1 MDREDLTLPAHRAL
15 AFWLDH
21 LAGEKRASPKTLD
34 GYGRDVANFL
44 GFMAQHRGAPA
55 SLASLDG
62 LKTSDFRAWLA
73 ARRRD
78 GVGPA
83 TLARAL
89 SALRS
94 FYAYLDRRWGVT
106 APALALVEGPKR
118 PRPKPKP
125 VSEDAARQILEET
138 QSRGGE
144 PWVEARDA
152 AILSL
157 LYGCGLRIAEALT
170 LTGADVPLGEIL
182 RITGKGDKTRIVPV
196 LPAVRD
202 AVAAYVT
209 ACPYQLDRDA
219 ALFRGVR
226 GGPLSARPIQK
237 LMVSLRSRLGLAPS
251 ATPHA
256 LRHSFATHLLAHGGD
271 LRAIQELLGHA
282 SLSTTQIYADIEP
295 ARLVAAHAA
304 AHPRANRSR

>member
-1 MDREDLTLPAHRAL
+1 MDREGLTLPAHQAL
-15 AFWLDH
+15 SLWLDH

-34 GYGRDVANFL
+34 GYGRDTANFL
-44 GFMAQHRGAPA
+44 GFMAQHRGEPA
-55 SLASLDG
+55 SIASLGG
-62 LKTSDFRAWLA
+62 LKASDFRAWLA
-73 ARRRD
+73 SRRRE

-89 SALRS
+89 SAVRS
-94 FYAYLDRRWGVT
+94 YYAYLDRRWGVT

-125 VSEDAARQILEET
+125 VSEDAARQLIDET
-138 QSRGGE
+138 QARGGE
-144 PWVEARDA
+144 AWVEARDA

-157 LYGCGLRIAEALT
+157 LYGCGLRIAEALS
-170 LTGADVPLGEIL
+170 LTGADFPLGEVL
-182 RITGKGDKTRIVPV
+182 RITGKGDKMRIVPI
-196 LPAVRD
+196 LPAVHD
-202 AVAAYVT
+202 AVAAYVS
-209 ACPYQLDRDA
+209 ACPYQLDA
-219 ALFRGVR
+219 ESALFRGIR
-226 GGPLSARPIQK
+226 GGPLGARPIQK
-237 LMVSLRSRLGLAPS
+237 LMVDLRSRLGLAAS

-304 AHPRANRSR
+304 AHPRAGRR

>member
-1 MDREDLTLPAHRAL
+1 MARDALTLPASDAL
-15 AFWLDH
+15 ALWLDH
-21 LAGEKRASPKTLD
+21 LAGERRASPKTSEA
-34 GYGRDVANFL
+34 YGRDVAGFL
-44 GFMAQHRGAPA
+44 GFLSQHLGEAVML
-55 SLASLDG
+55 SGLDG
-62 LKTSDFRAWLA
+62 LKAADFRAWLA

-78 GVGPA
+78 GAGPA

-89 SALRS
+89 SAVRA
-94 FYAYLDRRWGVT
+94 FYRYLDRRWAVT
-106 APALALVEGPKR
+106 APALALIEGPRR

-125 VSEDAARQILEET
+125 VSEEAARRLIEDAEA
-138 QSRGGE
+138 RGGE

-157 LYGCGLRIAEALT
+157 LYGCGLRIAEALS
-170 LTGADVPLGEIL
+170 LTGGDAPLGPTL
-182 RITGKGDKTRIVPV
+182 RITGKGGKTRIVPV

-202 AVAAYVT
+202 AVESYVS
-209 ACPYQLDRDA
+209 ACPYAPERGE

-226 GGPLSARPIQK
+226 GGPLGSRTVQK
-237 LMVSLRSRLGLAPS
+237 AMTELRSRLGLAPS

-256 LRHSFATHLLAHGGD
+256 LRHAFATHLLAHGGD

-295 ARLVAAHAA
+295 GRLVAAHTA
-304 AHPRANRSR
+304 AHPRARKA